1 LLAECGAEPL
11 EEFLAGGGIFGARVC
26 ALGGE
31 FRTEERLQ
39 DSGGFG
45 TVDGRLVALAD
56 GEEEDSRESDN
67 GESEC
72 GGGNRVHR
80 KSKE

>member
-1 LLAECGAEPL
+1 
-11 EEFLAGGGIFGARVC
+11 
-26 ALGGE
+26 
-31 FRTEERLQ
+31 
-39 DSGGFG
+39 
-45 TVDGRLVALAD
+45 VALAD